1 MRVDWKVPMSTGFD
15 FQKEINKYDKKLIDW
30 SK

>member
-1 MRVDWKVPMSTGFD
+1 MRVDWTVPMSTGFD
-15 FQKEINKYDKKLIDW
+15 VQKESDKYEKFLIDW